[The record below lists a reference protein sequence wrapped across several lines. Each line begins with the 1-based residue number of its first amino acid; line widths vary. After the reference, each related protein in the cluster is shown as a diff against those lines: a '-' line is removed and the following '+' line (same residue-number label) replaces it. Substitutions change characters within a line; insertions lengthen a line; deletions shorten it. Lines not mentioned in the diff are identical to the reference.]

1 MNANEKFVGNKA
13 VQDEKEIQTEH
24 DNEEDEETIYQDNN
38 NFLDSR
44 SGPPNKMIRK
54 ERARRLLAAWFQNYE
69 SELESSWSD
78 ENSSDK
84 GLTLRERW
92 DKEKRRNSRRYR
104 EKQKAQSKET
114 QTEHDNEEDE
124 ETIYQDNNNFLDSRS
139 GPPNKMIR
147 KERARR
153 LLAAWFQNYES
164 ELESDE

>member
-54 ERARRLLAAWFQNYE
+54 ERV
-69 SELESSWSD
+69 
-78 ENSSDK
+78 
-84 GLTLRERW
+84 
-92 DKEKRRNSRRYR
+92 
-104 EKQKAQSKET
+104 
-114 QTEHDNEEDE
+114 
-124 ETIYQDNNNFLDSRS
+124 
-139 GPPNKMIR
+139 
-147 KERARR
+147 RR